1 MLPDTEWE
9 WSLIAVK
16 GTICH
21 FLTDVVSIIA
31 PPIEQSCKKK
41 KKVLV
46 FLSLLG
52 LGGGGGAGDYS
63 RLSLS
68 FCYFVDKYTEASF
81 SKSLVLVQPVFFK
94 IKMDIRILWFFL
106 NHLLNSSS
114 G

>member
-21 FLTDVVSIIA
+21 VLTDVVSIIA

-52 LGGGGGAGDYS
+52 LGGVGGLQQAK
-63 RLSLS
+63 
-68 FCYFVDKYTEASF
+68 F
-81 SKSLVLVQPVFFK
+81 
-94 IKMDIRILWFFL
+94 IIL
-106 NHLLNSSS
+106 LLCR
-114 G
+114 

>member
-41 KKVLV
+41 KKKCL
-46 FLSLLG
+46 FFFPYWG
-52 LGGGGGAGDYS
+52 WAGGSGDYS

-81 SKSLVLVQPVFFK
+81 SKSLVLVQPVFLK
-94 IKMDIRILWFFL
+94 
-106 NHLLNSSS
+106 
-114 G
+114 